1 MGNSDGSSKFFC
13 CFTCYYWYNIHSPNQ
28 LFWLVVDLN
37 KDKIP
42 KRRPPEKHLLFWTLP
57 ELGVDPL
64 LKLILT
70 LKSEKVA
77 KIVGHGGGGERPPC
91 QN

>member
-28 LFWLVVDLN
+28 LFWLVVDLD

-42 KRRPPEKHLLFWTLP
+42 KGRPPKKTHSLLGISQIRGRSSTEIDFDTF
-57 ELGVDPL
+57 
-64 LKLILT
+64 
-70 LKSEKVA
+70 
-77 KIVGHGGGGERPPC
+77 
-91 QN
+91 

>member
-1 MGNSDGSSKFFC
+1 M
-13 CFTCYYWYNIHSPNQ
+13 
-28 LFWLVVDLN
+28 FWLVVDLN

-64 LKLILT
+64 LKLIFT

-77 KIVGHGGGGERPPC
+77 KIVGHGGGGRKTSLPKLISAFFIFGA
-91 QN
+91 

>member
-70 LKSEKVA
+70 LKSEQD
-77 KIVGHGGGGERPPC
+77 H
-91 QN
+91 Q